1 MIIAVHHTQCPPAF
15 RPENSAEWYINSFIK
30 QNTNEILKG
39 GVNMNDRTN
48 PDEKA
53 LAKELQM
60 VNREYDEKIDKPDDI
75 NSKNKK
81 RSKNP
86 AKG

>member
-1 MIIAVHHTQCPPAF
+1 
-15 RPENSAEWYINSFIK
+15 
-30 QNTNEILKG
+30 
-39 GVNMNDRTN
+39 MNDRTN

-60 VNREYDEKIDKPDDI
+60 VNREYDERMDKPNDMQ
-75 NSKNKK
+75 SKNKK

>member
-1 MIIAVHHTQCPPAF
+1 
-15 RPENSAEWYINSFIK
+15 
-30 QNTNEILKG
+30 
-39 GVNMNDRTN
+39 MNDRTN

-60 VNREYDEKIDKPDDI
+60 VNREYDEKMDKPNDKI
-75 NSKNKK
+75 SKNKK